1 MLKSMINP
9 DLSGKKCILLL
20 LAVMVL
26 GSVSLYAQEKL
37 EENEINIEIQE
48 ELDEAMEEMNEAL
61 KEINIKPIT
70 ININKTSSKTPKM
83 GVYLADMDFEDAYKM
98 HYPHCYGV
106 LVKGI
111 TTNGPAQ
118 KAGII
123 GGDIIMEFDGKKVK
137 FEDHL
142 VNLIKSKNIGDE
154 VEVKLYRDE
163 ETYLTKL
170 TLSTL
175 KHVGKDIVITKD
187 GKKKKKLSVGFGGGS
202 WIPVWYVAKDEFE
215 DINFVLNEYGF
226 NGLDEKGIFMNGGG
240 GKGNVGKGW
249 FLGGMGAGYSI
260 DRKKGYLIGDSLNVT
275 RRMYYS
281 NGFGGVTLDKR
292 FAVSKRIVT
301 SLGFMLGWGGHTLEV
316 SQTDSNYN
324 WDSLNDDMDAS
335 ANNFIEMK
343 RSYIIFQ
350 PKAMLMV
357 RILDWLGIRAEAGYF
372 LSHSFTSGWESI
384 SCGDDFE
391 IANSPDTSYDGYT
404 ISIGPWFGF

>member
-1 MLKSMINP
+1 MKKSMF
-9 DLSGKKCILLL
+9 LILTFLL
-20 LAVMVL
+20 IGVVL
-26 GSVSLYAQEKL
+26 FAQE
-37 EENEINIEIQE
+37 EVEVTIDEVNQTI
-48 ELDEAMEEMNEAL
+48 DEAMEEVNEAL
-61 KEINIKPIT
+61 EEIESIKGIKPIV
-70 ININKTSSKTPKM
+70 ININRTSSNTPKM

-98 HYPHCYGV
+98 HYPYCYGV
-106 LVKGI
+106 LIKGI
-111 TTNGPAQ
+111 VPGGPSQ

-123 GGDIIMEFDGKKVK
+123 SGDIIMEFDGKKAR

-142 VNLIKSKNIGDE
+142 VKMIKSKNLGDE
-154 VEVKLYRDE
+154 VEVKIFRDE
-163 ETYLTKL
+163 EVLVTKL
-170 TLSTL
+170 VLSTL
-175 KHVGKDIVITKD
+175 TPKDKDIIITKD
-187 GKKKKKLSVGFGGGS
+187 GKKKRKLSVGFGGGS
-202 WIPVWYVAKDEFE
+202 WIPVWYAAKDEFE

-260 DRKKGYLIGDSLNVT
+260 DRKKGYTTDAGEDVT

-292 FAVSKRIVT
+292 FAVSRKIIT

-316 SQTDSNYN
+316 SQTDGNYD
-324 WDSLNDDMDAS
+324 WLSLNNDMDAS

-357 RILDWLGIRAEAGYF
+357 RIIDWLGIRAEAGYF
-372 LSHSFTSGWESI
+372 LSHSFTSGWESV